1 MPSFKTNLDIQQN
14 QLLNAVLHN
23 LRDLPPN
30 PVEGQLYYN
39 DGKHLAYLWD
49 GSYWIPW
56 GTSSGGGGDIK
67 QFTLNILN
75 PSTRSGAV
83 IVRLYQDLLALRV
96 DAHFSTVNT
105 VNFNIDIRQN
115 VNLAGTNLTDRP
127 MQATNDGNEFTS
139 IDHPYLKKDYWLYIN
154 IVSGVGDIEPL
165 VEGETTRI
173 PDGTGTTG
181 TTGDGGTTPPAGD
194 GEVLGML
201 SITVTCSTI

>member
-1 MPSFKTNLDIQQN
+1 MPSFKTNLDLQQN
-14 QLLNAVLHN
+14 QLVNAVLHN
-23 LRDLPPN
+23 LRDYPLN

-39 DGKHLAYLWD
+39 EGKHLAYLWD
-49 GSYWIPW
+49 GSHWIPW
-56 GTSSGGGGDIK
+56 GTSSGVGGDIK

-96 DAHFSTVNT
+96 DAYFSTVNT

-115 VNLAGTNLTDRP
+115 VNLAGTNLTDNP

-154 IVSGVGDIEPL
+154 IVSGAGGIEPL
-165 VEGETTRI
+165 VEGGI
-173 PDGTGTTG
+173 
-181 TTGDGGTTPPAGD
+181 TPPAGD
-194 GEVLGML
+194 EEILGMF
-201 SITVTCSTI
+201 SITITCSTI